1 MSSARVV
8 SKLDDSFYDRLQ
20 EREFRLEQVEVEY
33 GYYDDKV
40 HKASG
45 LPMGSLALIQ
55 EYGSIKRNIPARPFV
70 FYSAYLL
77 NDRDIRIMRKAA
89 VDFLFKRK
97 SAKVSFTPVGRM
109 GVRTI
114 QRSIMSQ
121 RFTPLAPSTVAKK
134 GSSTILVETNELLNS
149 AEWKINEKS

>member
-1 MSSARVV
+1 MCSARVI
-8 SKLDDSFYDRLQ
+8 SKLDDSFFDQLQ
-20 EREFRLEQVEVEY
+20 EREYRLEQVEVEY
-33 GYYDDKV
+33 GYYEDKV

-55 EYGSIKRNIPARPFV
+55 EYGSVKRNIPARPFV
-70 FYSAYLL
+70 FYSAYLI
-77 NDRDIRIMRKAA
+77 NDHDVKIMRKAMI
-89 VDFLFKRK
+89 DFLFKRK
-97 SAKVSFTPVGRM
+97 SARQSFTPVGRM

-121 RFTPLAPSTVAKK
+121 RFKPLAPTTVAKK

>member
-1 MSSARVV
+1 MASVRID
-8 SKLDDSFYDRLQ
+8 SKLDDSFFDQLQ
-20 EREFRLEQVEVEY
+20 EREYRLEQVEVEY
-33 GYYDDKV
+33 GYYADKT

-55 EYGSIKRNIPARPFV
+55 EYGSVSRNIPARPFV
-70 FYSAYLL
+70 FYSAILL
-77 NDRDIRIMRKAA
+77 NDRDINIMRKAA

-97 SAKVSFTPVGRM
+97 AAQASFAPVGRM

-121 RFTPLAPSTVAKK
+121 RFKPLAQSTIAKK
-134 GSSTILVETNELLNS
+134 GSSTILVETNELINS
-149 AEWKINEKS
+149 AQWKINEKS

>member
-1 MSSARVV
+1 MSYVKVKSTW
-8 SKLDDSFYDRLQ
+8 DDSFYDRLQ
-20 EREFRLEQVEVEY
+20 EREYRLEQIEVEY
-33 GYYDDKV
+33 GYYGDKT

-55 EYGSIKRNIPARPFV
+55 EYGSTKRNIPARPFV
-70 FYSAYLL
+70 FYSAYVL
-77 NDRDIRIMRKAA
+77 NDKDIAIMRKAA
-89 VDFLFKRK
+89 IDYLFKRK
-97 SAKVSFTPVGRM
+97 TASISFSPVGRM

-121 RFTPLAPSTVAKK
+121 RFQPLAPSTVTKK
-134 GSSTILVETNELLNS
+134 GSPTILVETNELLNS